1 MPWAQLPESLYFRP
15 SSKIVSMIRVLLLL
29 ILFLPALAHAQYGR
43 QWSSG
48 EILHEMHKLG
58 KLGRVLYLAAHPD
71 DENTRLIAHLANH
84 ERVDVA
90 YLSLTRGDGG
100 QNLIGPEIGLEL
112 GLIRSQELL
121 AARRTDGGQQFF
133 TRAYDFGYSKSA
145 DESFEKWGKEEVL
158 SDVVWVIRRY
168 RPDIIINRFSHDDPR
183 GHGHHTA
190 SAMLSFEAFDLAG
203 DSEAFPEQLQYVE
216 PWQPKQLFHNVSTW
230 WDKSLPERAAQ
241 DPTIISFEVG
251 EYEPL
256 LGRSMGEIA
265 SISRSQHSSQGFGSL
280 LQRGSNTEYLQWLK
294 GLPVKEQLFDDED
307 VAWSRVEGG
316 AAIGAQIQGLIAD
329 FNAHNP
335 AASVPALIEV
345 ARAIE
350 VLPSS
355 HFRDARL
362 ELVHELILQCTGLWC
377 EATTGYYKVLAGDAI
392 KVDVTALNRSD
403 VDVKFMGVHLNGSD
417 TALSY
422 GLLRDRTHLVPMTLN
437 IAADHPATEQYW
449 LVEDKLPGMFVV
461 DDPMLRGNAESDW
474 PFSATLRFEM
484 MGYRLEHRIPV
495 IHKWADRA
503 KGEQMRLL
511 KVVPPLTVNP
521 SEPVVVAPNRDVA
534 RIKVRLRAHADG
546 QTGVLRPEVP
556 AGWTCEPA
564 SANFELQRKNEET
577 VLSFDLRPGT
587 NAKTGTV
594 KLVAETNE
602 GSYSQSEK
610 EINYDHIPVQTLL
623 YPSEVLAVNF
633 ELETTGKRIGYIEGS
648 GDDVP
653 KALRAM
659 GFEVNLIAP
668 EDLGGTDLSVYD
680 AIITG
685 IRAYNV
691 HNALEGVNHHLHEYV
706 RQGGNLVVQY
716 CVSFGLVTE
725 DIGPY
730 RFRISRDRVT
740 DEEAQATILAKK
752 HPLLNHPN
760 KIVNED
766 FDNWVQERG
775 LYFSD
780 DWDEAFT
787 PLIAWKDPGE
797 KEPLKGGL
805 IAARHGEGMFIYTGI
820 AFFRQ
825 LPAGVPGAYRLLA
838 NLVAGGK
845 SARNER

>member
-1 MPWAQLPESLYFRP
+1 MTRFA
-15 SSKIVSMIRVLLLL
+15 LLLFV
-29 ILFLPALAHAQYGR
+29 LFPGWIHAQYGQ

-71 DENTRLIAHLANH
+71 DENTRLITHLANH

-145 DESFEKWGKEEVL
+145 DESFEKWGREEVL

-190 SAMLSFEAFDLAG
+190 SAILSVEAFDLAA
-203 DSEAFPEQLQYVE
+203 DPNAFPEQLQYVE
-216 PWQPKQLFHNVSTW
+216 PWQPRQLFHNVSTW
-230 WDKSLPERAAQ
+230 WDKTLPERAAQ
-241 DPTIISFEVG
+241 DPNIMTIEVG

-280 LQRGSNTEYLQWLK
+280 LQRGSSTEYLQWLK
-294 GLPVKEQLFDDED
+294 GSPVQEELFTPSDA
-307 VAWSRVEGG
+307 AWSRLEGG
-316 AAIGAQIQGLIAD
+316 APIGEAIESAIRTYNPQEPSASIPQLIAI
-329 FNAHNP
+329 AQQIE
-335 AASVPALIEV
+335 ALP
-345 ARAIE
+345 
-350 VLPSS
+350 PSY
-355 HFRDARL
+355 FRDARL
-362 ELVHELILQCTGLWC
+362 EMARELIIQCAGIWC

-392 KVDVTALNRSD
+392 KVDLTALNRSN
-403 VDVKFMGVHLNGSD
+403 VEVHWLGADLNGND
-417 TALSY
+417 TSITHH
-422 GLLRDRTHLVPMTLN
+422 LLRDRTHLLPMTLN
-437 IAADHPATEQYW
+437 VSPTHPPTEQYW
-449 LVEDKLPGMFVV
+449 LVEEKLPGMFVV
-461 DDPMLRGNAESDW
+461 DDPLLRGNAESDW
-474 PFSATLRFEM
+474 PFSATFRFEV
-484 MGYRLEHRIPV
+484 MGYPLQQRIPV

-511 KVVPPLTVNP
+511 KVVPALTVNP
-521 SEPVVVAPNRDVA
+521 AEPVMVAPNRDVA
-534 RIKVRLRAHADG
+534 RIKVRLRAHADSQIG
-546 QTGVLRPEVP
+546 SVRAEVP
-556 AGWTCEPA
+556 AGWICDPPENT
-564 SANFELQRKNEET
+564 FELRRKNEET
-577 VLSFDLRPGT
+577 VVTFELRPGK
-587 NAKTGTV
+587 NAQTGTV
-594 KLVAETNE
+594 KLVAETAD
-602 GSYSQSEK
+602 GVYAQSEK
-610 EINYDHIPVQTLL
+610 EIQYDHIPVQPLL

-633 ELETTGKRIGYIEGS
+633 ELETRGRRIGYIEGS
-648 GDDVP
+648 GDDIP
-653 KALRAM
+653 KALRSM
-659 GFEVNLIAP
+659 GYEVNLIAP

-685 IRAYNV
+685 IRAYNI
-691 HNALEGVNHHLHEYV
+691 HNALEGVNHHLHDYV
-706 RQGGNLVVQY
+706 RQGGNLIVQY

-725 DIGPY
+725 EIGPH

-740 DEEAQATILAKK
+740 DEDAQATLLDKK
-752 HPLLNHPN
+752 HPLLNIPN
-760 KIVNED
+760 KIGPAD
-766 FDNWVQERG
+766 FENWVQERG
-775 LYFSD
+775 LYFAD

-797 KEPLKGGL
+797 TEALQGGL
-805 IAARHGEGMFIYTGI
+805 IAAPYGEGMFVYTGI

-845 SARNER
+845 TARNAK